1 MSIKTERVSPK
12 PIAGSS
18 IDTLAKRILEK
29 GGSIDMKYCRGNATK
44 LNYWVIN
51 MSLPSPF
58 DGGIHEKMVI
68 GGLDEPLIR
77 VATKAN
83 GAVT

>member
-1 MSIKTERVSPK
+1 M
-12 PIAGSS
+12 SS
-18 IDTLAKRILEK
+18 IDTLAKRVLEK

-51 MSLPSPF
+51 MSLPAPF
-58 DGGIHEKMVI
+58 DARFFTGGIHEKMII
-68 GGLDEPLIR
+68 GGLDEPLSR

-83 GAVT
+83 GALT